1 MTNKISYSSRSRHFF
16 CGNMVRCPGWMDRSP
31 VARSFVAH
39 GPTRRRRQAHQRS
52 SNSRRRN
59 QVRCASMP
67 PPTQRC
73 LARQHTIPCCRPA
86 PIAAAANSPTR
97 RALKQEETPAPHH
110 QEHACLFP
118 SRVADRLTEMRV
130 ERTAV
135 YFSHKFHSCNAT
147 GWMASLFV

>member
-1 MTNKISYSSRSRHFF
+1 VFTEINLIDLYFLQSYFKYLTMTNKISYSSRSRHFF

-97 RALKQEETPAPHH
+97 GALKQEETPAPRRATPPR
-110 QEHACLFP
+110 ACL
-118 SRVADRLTEMRV
+118 SLSV
-130 ERTAV
+130 
-135 YFSHKFHSCNAT
+135 SH
-147 GWMASLFV
+147 G